1 MCLLSYENKE
11 GLYMAGIMTLL
22 LYAVIVGV
30 IAVIAYYVIKKA
42 IKDAVTELK
51 EEKKL

>member
-1 MCLLSYENKE
+1 
-11 GLYMAGIMTLL
+11 MAGIMTLL
-22 LYAVIVGV
+22 LYAVIVGVIAVIVGV

-42 IKDAVTELK
+42 IKDAITELK

>member
-1 MCLLSYENKE
+1 
-11 GLYMAGIMTLL
+11 MAGIMTLL

-30 IAVIAYYVIKKA
+30 IAVIAVIAYYVIKKA
-42 IKDAVTELK
+42 IKDAITELK